1 MDSFLVRLD
10 WIRSEILLAM
20 NLLLFKS
27 LSVRW
32 TLASSVPPFLF
43 LRATLILPSTSNQP
57 PPPPHP
63 SPQLTSTTRHSY
75 QHPRSHIS
83 FVLLFV
89 KCPAVPLLDIL
100 LQMLELCLLP
110 QSLASLLCASL
121 SWCLHCCLPST
132 SHRPGGLS
140 LSSLKLG
147 PQNFSWCSVEHNAWP
162 KQYV

>member
-1 MDSFLVRLD
+1 
-10 WIRSEILLAM
+10 M

-57 PPPPHP
+57 PPPPHR

-100 LQMLELCLLP
+100 LQTLELCLLP

-121 SWCLHCCLPST
+121 SWCLHCLWPS
-132 SHRPGGLS
+132 PS
-140 LSSLKLG
+140 LSYFFSVLLMPPPTTVLG
-147 PQNFSWCSVEHNAWP
+147 KFNSRNLLTIRPV
-162 KQYV
+162 